1 MQTDG
6 NRSINDPIIEKMIR
20 VLNLLVLITPLPQR
34 ISCIVSNHPG
44 ISIPVIQSSTRST
57 DTQGHFKWEYQ
68 AFQRPL
74 RLWYWILDSIMC
86 TLCSPNVPEM
96 HADDQWWV
104 MIIDHH
110 LCCQAE
116 CVQTINISIADA
128 IFSEKDQFHSMKLT
142 EDTIVLWNS
151 LIIWVGKNKKCSWME
166 NNTK

>member
-1 MQTDG
+1 MTQTL
-6 NRSINDPIIEKMIR
+6 KMIR

-57 DTQGHFKWEYQ
+57 HTQGHYKRESQ
-68 AFQRPL
+68 ASQRLL
-74 RLWYWILDSIMC
+74 RLWYWILVSTMC

-96 HADDQWWV
+96 HVDD
-104 MIIDHH
+104 HPFC
-110 LCCQAE
+110 CCQAK
-116 CVQTINISIADA
+116 CVQTFNVFISDA
-128 IFSEKDQFHSMKLT
+128 IFSEKKTNSITFKMKLT

-151 LIIWVGKNKKCSWME
+151 LIIWVDKNKRYSWRE